1 MKISNKRDILKWFN
15 DIRAGDGRR
24 WSARIQLQQSSFNPS
39 AAPLDPN
46 SEHLDPSTDT
56 VVIGAGIFGL
66 TGDAA
71 DPELFNSVIK
81 RKGQLDVH
89 PQYEETFRSAYSVEI
104 GAEPGS
110 FEVVGVSTGV
120 NKVTCR
126 VMLQSRQ

>member
-1 MKISNKRDILKWFN
+1 MKISNKRDILKWAN

-24 WSARIQLQQSSFNPS
+24 WSARIQLPQASFSPF
-39 AAPLDPN
+39 AAPLDPT

-56 VVIGAGIFGL
+56 VVIGNGIFGL
-66 TGDAA
+66 TNDAA
-71 DPELFNSVIK
+71 DPELFNSVVK
-81 RKGQLDVH
+81 RKGVLMVH
-89 PQYEETFRSAYSVEI
+89 PRFEETFRQAYSVEI